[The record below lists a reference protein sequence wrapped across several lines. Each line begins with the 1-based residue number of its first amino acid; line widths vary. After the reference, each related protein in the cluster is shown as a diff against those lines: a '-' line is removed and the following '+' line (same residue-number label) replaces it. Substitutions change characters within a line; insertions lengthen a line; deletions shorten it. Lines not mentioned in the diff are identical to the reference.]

1 MIVFFCTAHKGDG
14 TGPSTDYK
22 VIALA
27 YIKSPTFYID
37 LIGSFPTLLTVYSEY
52 GFYYFKILRYFD
64 LKRAN
69 TVIRHFVEKL
79 ENLNVKK
86 HTLIKGAYLLQ
97 LLLAMM
103 LVMHL
108 IACAWLSIGENIEGS
123 WISNVENGIGKDQ
136 DDHYKYIT
144 SIYWVMTTLTTVGYG
159 DFKGYTSQEYGF
171 TMAVEFMGILI
182 FSIMMGFIND
192 IFVGGEEDDD
202 DKLDMVD
209 KWLVNLDNSRMSK

>member
-1 MIVFFCTAHKGDG
+1 MFR
-14 TGPSTDYK
+14 
-22 VIALA
+22 
-27 YIKSPTFYID
+27 SPIFYID
-37 LIGSFPTLLTVYSEY
+37 LIGSFPTLLTVYGEY

-123 WISNVENGIGKDQ
+123 WISNVENGIGKD
-136 DDHYKYIT
+136 
-144 SIYWVMTTLTTVGYG
+144 
-159 DFKGYTSQEYGF
+159 
-171 TMAVEFMGILI
+171 
-182 FSIMMGFIND
+182 
-192 IFVGGEEDDD
+192 
-202 DKLDMVD
+202 
-209 KWLVNLDNSRMSK
+209 